1 MIMRKDLGKKMN
13 FLPLLDTNSKAVV
26 VNAGTPMVL
35 GFTKD
40 VRDEYVKRGQLVD
53 VGIAEE
59 NGIAM
64 ASGIAKNRGAAVFG
78 TLAPFFQRTY
88 DQISHDLCL
97 MIVPQQC

>member
-13 FLPLLDTNSKAVV
+13 FLPLLDTTSKAVV

-88 DQISHDLCL
+88 DPISHDLCL
-97 MIVPQQC
+97 MIVSQQC

>member
-1 MIMRKDLGKKMN
+1 MITRKDLGKKMN
-13 FLPLLDTNSKAVV
+13 FLPLLDTNSKAIVV
-26 VNAGTPMVL
+26 HAGTPMVL

-59 NGIAM
+59 NGVAM
-64 ASGIAKNRGAAVFG
+64 ASGIAKNGGTAIFG

-88 DQISHDLCL
+88 DQISNDLCL